1 MKTEREK
8 LGLSTKLAAKDAEWS
23 TRIWEDLEAETNP
36 VEPIHWRTAVQVLG
50 LGPKD
55 VVLKLDAFVDEHP
68 SVWFERTADSD
79 YRVCER
85 PVEGAIA
92 LRYGKVM
99 SVELNAIRPSLF
111 YELCAFSPRPGDIL
125 DHANVLRLFAAR
137 ETNLPPGPDLPPAA
151 ITAGEAKRA
160 ILKNILENLPEEKLG
175 LLERVLDKFQR
186 FPPKTLAY
194 AYQHFSLAVK
204 R

>member
-1 MKTEREK
+1 MQNTSPEFLSRLVVTHFLAHLMKTEREK

-85 PVEGAIA
+85 PVEGAIYN
-92 LRYGKVM
+92 R
-99 SVELNAIRPSLF
+99 ELIM
-111 YELCAFSPRPGDIL
+111 
-125 DHANVLRLFAAR
+125 
-137 ETNLPPGPDLPPAA
+137 
-151 ITAGEAKRA
+151 
-160 ILKNILENLPEEKLG
+160 
-175 LLERVLDKFQR
+175 
-186 FPPKTLAY
+186 
-194 AYQHFSLAVK
+194 
-204 R
+204 